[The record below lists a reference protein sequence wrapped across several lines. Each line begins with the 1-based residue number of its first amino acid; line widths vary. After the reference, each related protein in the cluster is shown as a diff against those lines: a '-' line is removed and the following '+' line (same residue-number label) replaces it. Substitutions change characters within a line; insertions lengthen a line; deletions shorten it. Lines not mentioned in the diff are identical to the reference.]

1 MLGTVYKEKGQR
13 LAIEAVKQLKK
24 INNNLD
30 FVVKIIG
37 EGSDE
42 KYIKKEL
49 KQNDLKENIVLLG
62 RRDDAFE
69 LISSSH
75 IFCI

>member
-42 KYIKKEL
+42 KYIKEL
-49 KQNDLKENIVLLG
+49 NKMI
-62 RRDDAFE
+62 
-69 LISSSH
+69 
-75 IFCI
+75 